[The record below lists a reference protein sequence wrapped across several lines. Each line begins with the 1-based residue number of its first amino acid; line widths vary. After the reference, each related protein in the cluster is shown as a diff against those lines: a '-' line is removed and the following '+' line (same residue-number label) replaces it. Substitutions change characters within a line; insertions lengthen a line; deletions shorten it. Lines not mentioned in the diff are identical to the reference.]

1 MNNMDKHKNKFVNIE
16 LPIPEF
22 VYTLSDEKQNEIYDY
37 LSQLDDHQKKAY
49 RIAYDHLGT
58 SFNIYRSNGYK
69 DWKNKT
75 K

>member
-1 MNNMDKHKNKFVNIE
+1 MKQDMFTNLD
-16 LPIPEF
+16 LPIPSI
-22 VYTLSDEKQNEIYDY
+22 VYTFTEEKQQEIHSY

-49 RIAYDHLGT
+49 KIAYDHLGT

-69 DWKNKT
+69 DWKNKLG